1 MYLPLLVLQMM
12 IVRRECEMATNVTT
26 VTAVNFK
33 QEVLQATLPVLLDV
47 WAAWCGPC
55 RMIAPVLEQLAGEQ
69 VGKLKVGKLNSD
81 ENMAL
86 ATELNIM
93 SLPTLVVF
101 KNGQEVTRLVG
112 MMPKQAIL
120 SRIQPYL

>member
-1 MYLPLLVLQMM
+1 MS
-12 IVRRECEMATNVTT
+12 TNVTT
-26 VTAVNFK
+26 VTAANFK

>member
-1 MYLPLLVLQMM
+1 
-12 IVRRECEMATNVTT
+12 MASNVTNVT
-26 VTAVNFK
+26 AANYK
-33 QEVLQATLPVLLDV
+33 QEVLEATLPVLLDV

-69 VGKLKVGKLNSD
+69 VGKLKVAKLNSD

-86 ATELNIM
+86 AAELNIM

-101 KNGQEVTRLVG
+101 KNGKEVTRLVG

>member
-1 MYLPLLVLQMM
+1 
-12 IVRRECEMATNVTT
+12 MASNVTNVTAT
-26 VTAVNFK
+26 NYK
-33 QEVLQATLPVLLDV
+33 QEVLEATLPVLLDV

-69 VGKLKVGKLNSD
+69 VGKLKVAKLNSD

-86 ATELNIM
+86 AAELNIM

-101 KNGQEVTRLVG
+101 KNGKEVTRLVG
-112 MMPKQAIL
+112 MMPKQTIL

>member
-1 MYLPLLVLQMM
+1 MS
-12 IVRRECEMATNVTT
+12 ANVVT
-26 VTAVNFK
+26 VTAATYSK
-33 QEVLQATLPVLLDV
+33 EVLESKLPVLLDV

-55 RMIAPVLEQLAGEQ
+55 RMIAPVLEQLAAEQ
-69 VGKLKVGKLNSD
+69 SGKIKVAKMNSD

-86 ATELNIM
+86 AMELSIM
-93 SLPTLVVF
+93 SLPTLVLF

-112 MMPKQAIL
+112 LMSKPMIL

>member
-1 MYLPLLVLQMM
+1 MS
-12 IVRRECEMATNVTT
+12 TNVTT
-26 VTAVNFK
+26 VTAANFK

-86 ATELNIM
+86 AAELNIM

-101 KNGQEVTRLVG
+101 KNGKEVTRLVG

>member
-1 MYLPLLVLQMM
+1 
-12 IVRRECEMATNVTT
+12 MATNVTT
-26 VTAVNFK
+26 VTAANYK
-33 QEVLQATLPVLLDV
+33 QEVLQSTLPVLLDV

-55 RMIAPVLEQLAGEQ
+55 RMIAPVLEQLALEQ
-69 VGKLKVGKLNSD
+69 VDKLKVAKLNSD

-86 ATELNIM
+86 ATELSIM
-93 SLPTLVVF
+93 SLPTLLVF
-101 KNGQEVTRLVG
+101 KNGKEVTRLVG

>member
-1 MYLPLLVLQMM
+1 
-12 IVRRECEMATNVTT
+12 MATNVTT

-33 QEVLQATLPVLLDV
+33 QEVLQSTLPVLLDV

-69 VGKLKVGKLNSD
+69 VGKLKVAKLNSD

-101 KNGQEVTRLVG
+101 KHGQEVTRLVG

>member
-1 MYLPLLVLQMM
+1 MS
-12 IVRRECEMATNVTT
+12 TNVTT

>member
-1 MYLPLLVLQMM
+1 MS
-12 IVRRECEMATNVTT
+12 TNVTT
-26 VTAVNFK
+26 VTAANFK

-69 VGKLKVGKLNSD
+69 VGKLKVAKLNSD

-86 ATELNIM
+86 AAELNIM

-101 KNGQEVTRLVG
+101 KNGKEVTRLVG

>member
-1 MYLPLLVLQMM
+1 
-12 IVRRECEMATNVTT
+12 
-26 VTAVNFK
+26 
-33 QEVLQATLPVLLDV
+33 LQATLPVLLDV

-86 ATELNIM
+86 AAELNIM

-101 KNGQEVTRLVG
+101 KNGKEVTRLVG

>member
-1 MYLPLLVLQMM
+1 
-12 IVRRECEMATNVTT
+12 
-26 VTAVNFK
+26 
-33 QEVLQATLPVLLDV
+33 LQATLPVLLDV

>member
-1 MYLPLLVLQMM
+1 
-12 IVRRECEMATNVTT
+12 MASNVTNVT
-26 VTAVNFK
+26 AANYK
-33 QEVLQATLPVLLDV
+33 QEVLEATLPVLLDV

-69 VGKLKVGKLNSD
+69 VGKLKVAKLNSD

-86 ATELNIM
+86 AAELNIM

-101 KNGQEVTRLVG
+101 KNGKEVTRLVG
-112 MMPKQAIL
+112 MMPKQTIL

>member
-1 MYLPLLVLQMM
+1 
-12 IVRRECEMATNVTT
+12 MANNVTNVT
-26 VTAVNFK
+26 AANYK
-33 QEVLQATLPVLLDV
+33 QEVLEATLPVLLDV

-69 VGKLKVGKLNSD
+69 VGKLKVAKLNSD

-86 ATELNIM
+86 AAELNIM

-101 KNGQEVTRLVG
+101 KNGKEVTRLVG
-112 MMPKQAIL
+112 MMPKQTIL

>member
-1 MYLPLLVLQMM
+1 MS
-12 IVRRECEMATNVTT
+12 ANVVT
-26 VTAVNFK
+26 VTAATYPK
-33 QEVLQATLPVLLDV
+33 EVLESKLPVLLDV

-55 RMIAPVLEQLAGEQ
+55 RMIAPVLEQLAAEQ
-69 VGKLKVGKLNSD
+69 SGKIKVAKVNSD

-86 ATELNIM
+86 AMELSIM
-93 SLPTLVVF
+93 SLPTLVLF

-112 MMPKQAIL
+112 LMSKPMIL

>member
-1 MYLPLLVLQMM
+1 MS
-12 IVRRECEMATNVTT
+12 TNVTT

-33 QEVLQATLPVLLDV
+33 QEVLQSTLPVLLDV

>member
-1 MYLPLLVLQMM
+1 
-12 IVRRECEMATNVTT
+12 MATNVTT

>member
-1 MYLPLLVLQMM
+1 
-12 IVRRECEMATNVTT
+12 MASNVTNVTAT
-26 VTAVNFK
+26 NYK
-33 QEVLQATLPVLLDV
+33 QEVLEATLPVLLDV

-69 VGKLKVGKLNSD
+69 VGKLKVAKLNSD

-86 ATELNIM
+86 AAELNIM

-101 KNGQEVTRLVG
+101 KNGKEVTRLVG